1 MKAINT
7 DTQTKA
13 AAKKGLMVSTLIT
26 GVLALSATAF
36 AAAPAQNPAAAHAV
50 TTAQANMD
58 MAGDELEADDQRNY
72 DADTQADVDAAEV
85 DDSTAEQQAA
95 MRQMPQTTQMSQ
107 DAAGQAQ
114 DDDTAQATT
123 VTQAQ
128 QNAAQA
134 GGSTNMTSAW
144 GEGEGV
150 TAQSTAI
157 TLQQKIKDK
166 RGELQATQ
174 PGQVEVQENRRIRA
188 Q

>member
-1 MKAINT
+1 
-7 DTQTKA
+7 
-13 AAKKGLMVSTLIT
+13 
-26 GVLALSATAF
+26 
-36 AAAPAQNPAAAHAV
+36 
-50 TTAQANMD
+50 
-58 MAGDELEADDQRNY
+58 
-72 DADTQADVDAAEV
+72 
-85 DDSTAEQQAA
+85 
-95 MRQMPQTTQMSQ
+95 MPQTTQMSQ
-107 DAAGQAQ
+107 DAADQAQDDDTAQAQ
-114 DDDTAQATT
+114 DDDTAQATA